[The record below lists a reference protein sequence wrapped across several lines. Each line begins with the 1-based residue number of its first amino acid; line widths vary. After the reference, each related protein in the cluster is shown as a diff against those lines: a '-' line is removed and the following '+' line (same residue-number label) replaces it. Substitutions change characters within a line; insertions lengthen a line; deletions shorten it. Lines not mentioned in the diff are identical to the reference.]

1 MKLDF
6 LSILMIEKIKS
17 KGFLFCVLDEMSG
30 LELAVFY
37 EI

>member
-1 MKLDF
+1 
-6 LSILMIEKIKS
+6 MIEEIKW
-17 KGFLFCVLDEMSG
+17 KGFLFFVLDEMSG